1 MDSFLKMMNGIEGD
15 SFIFHASSIF
25 AMNDT
30 SEFMYG
36 SKKVMEILPQIEN
49 ELYVEGDSKL
59 SSLYGDSNDYPGNYL
74 LENQINLMN
83 SSFQHPFVVSFSKA
97 MDSLP
102 QWGMYGDN
110 GYGISLGF
118 DVRNYYI
125 KKKDNEG
132 GLLYDFTHIDYDIP
146 HSVDVLYINT
156 ISPKDI
162 VYYYIKYFYGL
173 YLERIKNNNES
184 SRMKNIQIEELGIIL
199 FFSASFVKHHSYK

>member
-1 MDSFLKMMNGIEGD
+1 MEKAIRDNLGWHYTCMDSFLKMMNGIEGD

-83 SSFQHPFVVSFSKA
+83 SSFQV
-97 MDSLP
+97 
-102 QWGMYGDN
+102 
-110 GYGISLGF
+110 LGLCRF
-118 DVRNYYI
+118 
-125 KKKDNEG
+125 
-132 GLLYDFTHIDYDIP
+132 LL
-146 HSVDVLYINT
+146 
-156 ISPKDI
+156 
-162 VYYYIKYFYGL
+162 
-173 YLERIKNNNES
+173 
-184 SRMKNIQIEELGIIL
+184 
-199 FFSASFVKHHSYK
+199 SYR